1 MKLNNQR
8 PSRTIH
14 VSFVPDEEIGGLTG
28 FYPFIQT
35 KEFKE
40 LNVGLALDEG
50 NYFLI
55 KCIFEFWF
63 FIIDCFRSSQL
74 K

>member
-8 PSRTIH
+8 PNRTIH
-14 VSFVPDEEIGGLTG
+14 VSYVPDEEIGGLTG

-35 KEFKE
+35 KEFKD

-50 NYFLI
+50 NLHKKWQKIFWYFLN
-55 KCIFEFWF
+55 F
-63 FIIDCFRSSQL
+63 FKTI
-74 K
+74 